1 MKGLITDPTS
11 LEYLEKLANK
21 TESFM
26 KGTKD
31 SGVKDTAYQTKK
43 ARLDQ
48 NLVSTWELRDSEA
61 PEFTIR
67 QDKGQ

>member
-31 SGVKDTAYQTKK
+31 SGVKDTAY
-43 ARLDQ
+43 
-48 NLVSTWELRDSEA
+48 
-61 PEFTIR
+61 
-67 QDKGQ
+67 